1 MNLPP
6 ASEIHASAHSH
17 DLSRGGPELFI
28 NRESSWL
35 EFNQRVVDEARSPS
49 VPLLERLKFVSIASN
64 NLDEFF
70 MVRVAGL
77 VGQQRDH
84 VSAVTPDGSSPGDQ
98 LGVISRRVHA
108 MRKQMSETML
118 EELLPELATRGV
130 RLMQIKGLGKAA
142 KRAVTRHFTE
152 QVLPVLTP
160 LAIDPGHPF
169 PHLRNKSLNLVAM
182 LSGKH
187 TDLSPAFAVV
197 QVPSVLPRLVR
208 VPAEHA
214 GEGRAEFVLLDD
226 LIAGHMDVLFPGFHC
241 QGAWAFRVIR
251 NFDLSID
258 EEEAEDLLETMKQE
272 VRRRDRGNAVC
283 ILVDGRI
290 HKDAQDLLR
299 DAIRVDPQYV
309 IPVDGP
315 LNLVDLTHL
324 AEFVE
329 PDPSLRDEP
338 FVPQRLPPFRDT
350 EEDVFS
356 IITKGDVLLHHP
368 YESFDPV
375 VQFVEQAASDPHVL
389 AIKQTLYRTSGDSP
403 IVKALMRAAE
413 NHKQVTAL
421 VEIKARFDEENNIL
435 WARRMEEA
443 GVHVVYGLVGL
454 KTHAKA
460 CLVVRREGTA
470 LKRYVHLGT
479 GNYNPSTARLY
490 TDISFF
496 TASSDIGEDAASLFN
511 LLTSCTAPPNWRKLV
526 IAPLGL
532 HERVLALIERE
543 AASARAG
550 RPARI
555 IAKMNSLVDPDVIL
569 ALYRASAAGVSIDL
583 LVRGICCLRP
593 GMPGVS
599 ENIRVRSTIDRFLE
613 HARVFFFEAGGK
625 HEVYCAS
632 ADWMQR
638 NFQRRVEVLF
648 PVEDAALKARLVD
661 EVLATELA
669 DDTKAAVLGADG
681 RYTRLTPGTNP
692 VRAQSVFLDR
702 ARASASRADQV
713 SQTER
718 PFVVKPV
725 RRSPTMASPSIPV
738 EAPDGEGRIS
748 NVDGFPAAGS
758 SPGRDPSAS

>member
-1 MNLPP
+1 MSAPHV
-6 ASEIHASAHSH
+6 SESSEAHTGP
-17 DLSRGGPELFI
+17 DLAKGSPELFI
-28 NRESSWL
+28 NRELSWL
-35 EFNQRVVDEARSPS
+35 SFNERVIEEARSPS
-49 VPLLERLKFVSIASN
+49 VPLLERLKFIAIASN
-64 NLDEFF
+64 NLDEFL

-77 VGQQRDH
+77 LGQQRDR
-84 VSAVTPDGSSPGDQ
+84 VLTTTPDGRSPSEQ
-98 LGVISRRVHA
+98 LHQIARRLHA
-108 MRKQMSETML
+108 MRKQMADTML
-118 EELLPELATRGV
+118 EDVLPELAGRGV
-130 RLMQIKGLGKAA
+130 RLVALKSLSKAA
-142 KRAVTRHFTE
+142 KKAVNKHFTE
-152 QVLPVLTP
+152 QVMPVLTP

-182 LSGKH
+182 LAGKNDDH
-187 TDLSPAFAVV
+187 SPAFAVV

-214 GEGRAEFVLLDD
+214 TEGGRADFVLLDE
-226 LIAGHMDVLFPGFHC
+226 LIAGNMDVLFPGFHC
-241 QGAWAFRVIR
+241 TGAWAFRVIR

-283 ILVDGRI
+283 VLVDGRA
-290 HKDAQDLLR
+290 KQEAQDLLR
-299 DAIRVDPQYV
+299 NAIRVDPQFV
-309 IPVDGP
+309 LPVDGP

-324 AEFVE
+324 ADHVE
-329 PDPSLRDEP
+329 PEPSLRDEP
-338 FVPQRLPPFRDT
+338 FVPQRLPPFRDS
-350 EEDVFS
+350 EEDMFTL
-356 IITKGDVLLHHP
+356 IARGDHLLHHP

-375 VQFVEQAASDPHVL
+375 VEFVEQAAADPNVL

-413 NHKQVTAL
+413 NRKQVTAL
-421 VEIKARFDEENNIL
+421 VEIKARFDEENNIQ

-496 TASSDIGEDAASLFN
+496 TANPEIGEDAASLFN

-543 AASARAG
+543 ASYARAG

-555 IAKMNSLVDPDVIL
+555 VAKMNSLVDPEVIL
-569 ALYRASAAGVSIDL
+569 ALYRASRAGVKIDL

-599 ENIRVRSTIDRFLE
+599 ENIRVRSTVDRLLE
-613 HARVFFFEAGGK
+613 HARIFVFEAGGK
-625 HEVYCAS
+625 TEVYCAS

-638 NFQRRVEVLF
+638 NFQRRIEVMF
-648 PVEDAALKARLVD
+648 PIEDPVIKARVVD
-661 EVLATELA
+661 DVLATELA
-669 DDTKAAVLGADG
+669 DDTKARELGADG
-681 RYTRLTPGTNP
+681 RYTRLTGNT
-692 VRAQSVFLDR
+692 VRAQSLFLER
-702 ARASASRADQV
+702 ARGIASRADAKVQI
-713 SQTER
+713 ER

-725 RRSPTMASPSIPV
+725 RRAPTMASTALPLDALETDRPSN
-738 EAPDGEGRIS
+738 A
-748 NVDGFPAAGS
+748 DGFTSVVPPA
-758 SPGRDPSAS
+758 PRDPNAS